1 LKILRYLEKKKPN
14 IYQMNLLYVLAGIIL
29 LLFLILKKINP
40 MLSLL
45 MVSILTGLL
54 LGLPVEKVMTSITN
68 GIGSTLGGMV
78 MVLALGAMLGKL
90 AEDSGAAKKIVYV
103 LIRLFGIGN
112 IQWAVLMTGVMVGI
126 PLFYN
131 AGFVV
136 LIPLVFSIAS
146 AANLPRLYV
155 GIPMAAALSVTHG
168 FLPPHPGP
176 VALASI
182 FHADLGKTLICGL
195 VLSLPIAVITGV
207 FFPRLIITLP
217 GRNFVGKQ
225 AGQTGDDTEFVKR
238 VENVE
243 EDTAL
248 PSALKSFA
256 TALAPIFFIALG
268 TLGGVLTTDQVFKHI
283 FSFIADPTVALLFA
297 ILSTLLIQ
305 RIPIQKA
312 MDSCAEGVKSV
323 AMIILIIAAGGAFK
337 QILVDSGI
345 GEEVKALTAD
355 LPVSPLLLGWFI
367 AAMLR
372 VTLGSATVAALTASG
387 MVIPLIGPGAPA
399 ELMVLAVG
407 AGSLMLSH
415 VNDTGFWM
423 FKEYF
428 NLSLADTFRTW
439 TVMESLISVLGLM
452 GVLFLSY
459 LI

>member
-1 LKILRYLEKKKPN
+1 
-14 IYQMNLLYVLAGIIL
+14 MDLLFVLAGIVIL
-29 LLFLILKKINP
+29 LILILKKVNP

-45 MVSILTGLL
+45 MVSILTGLM
-54 LGLPVEKVMTSITN
+54 LGLPLQKVMTSVTN

-90 AEDSGAAKKIVYV
+90 AEDSGAARKIVYV
-103 LIRLFGIGN
+103 LIRIFGVGN
-112 IQWAVLMTGVMVGI
+112 IQWAVLLTGILVGI

-146 AANLPRLYV
+146 AAKLPKLYV

-182 FHADLGKTLICGL
+182 FHADIGKTLIYGL
-195 VLSLPIAVITGV
+195 ELSLPIAVIAGI
-207 FFPRLIITLP
+207 FFPRSVIRLP
-217 GRNFVGKQ
+217 LRNKDSDPLELTED
-225 AGQTGDDTEFVKR
+225 AG
-238 VENVE
+238 
-243 EDTAL
+243 L
-248 PSALKSFA
+248 PSAFKSFV
-256 TALAPIFFIALG
+256 TALSPIFFIALG
-268 TLGGVLTTDQVFKHI
+268 TLGGVLAVSPGVKNI
-283 FSFIADPTVALLFA
+283 FAFVADPTVALLFA
-297 ILSTLLIQ
+297 IVITLLIQ
-305 RIPIQKA
+305 QMPIQKA

-345 GEEVKALTAD
+345 GEQVKVLTAGM
-355 LPVSPLLLGWFI
+355 PVSPLLLGWLI

-372 VTLGSATVAALTASG
+372 ITLGSATVAALTASG
-387 MVIPLIGPGAPA
+387 MVIPLIGAGAPA

-428 NLSLADTFRTW
+428 NLSLKETFKTW
-439 TVMESLISVLGLM
+439 TVMESLISVLGLA
-452 GVLFLSY
+452 GVLILNYF
-459 LI
+459 I

>member
-1 LKILRYLEKKKPN
+1 
-14 IYQMNLLYVLAGIIL
+14 MDLLFVLAGIVI
-29 LLFLILKKINP
+29 LLFLILKKVNP

-45 MVSILTGLL
+45 IVSVLTGLM
-54 LGLPVEKVMTSITN
+54 LGLPVRKVMTSVTN

-103 LIRLFGIGN
+103 LIRIFGIRN
-112 IQWAVLMTGVMVGI
+112 IQWAVLLTGVLVGI

-146 AANLPRLYV
+146 AAKLPKLYV

-182 FHADLGKTLICGL
+182 FHADIGKTLIYGL
-195 VLSLPIAVITGV
+195 TLSLPIAVIAGV
-207 FFPRLIITLP
+207 FFPRSIIRLP
-217 GRNFVGKQ
+217 LRGKDSHLLSLNEDVG
-225 AGQTGDDTEFVKR
+225 
-238 VENVE
+238 
-243 EDTAL
+243 L
-248 PSALKSFA
+248 PSAFKSFV
-256 TALAPIFFIALG
+256 TALSPILFIAAG
-268 TLGGVLTTDQVFKHI
+268 TIGGLLSSNVTAKDLFE
-283 FSFIADPTVALLFA
+283 FIADPTVALLLA
-297 ILSTLLIQ
+297 ILTTLIVQ
-305 RIPIQKA
+305 NIPVQTA
-312 MDSCAEGVKSV
+312 MESCAEGVKSV

-345 GEEVKALTAD
+345 GEQVKALTAN

-387 MVIPLIGPGAPA
+387 MVIPLIGAGAPA

-428 NLSLADTFRTW
+428 NLSLKETFKTW
-439 TVMESLISVLGLM
+439 TVMESLISVLGLI
-452 GVLFLSY
+452 GVLILNSY
-459 LI
+459 T

>member
-1 LKILRYLEKKKPN
+1 
-14 IYQMNLLYVLAGIIL
+14 MDLLFVLAGIIIL
-29 LLFLILKKINP
+29 LILILKKVNP

-45 MVSILTGLL
+45 LVSILTGLM
-54 LGLPVEKVMTSITN
+54 LGLPVQKVMTSITN

-78 MVLALGAMLGKL
+78 MVLALGAMVGKL

-103 LIRLFGIGN
+103 LIRLFGVGN
-112 IQWAVLMTGVMVGI
+112 IQWAVLMTGVLVGI

-146 AANLPRLYV
+146 AANLPKLYV

-182 FHADLGKTLICGL
+182 FHADIGKTLIYGL
-195 VLSLPIAVITGV
+195 VLSMPIAVIAGV
-207 FFPRLIITLP
+207 FFPRFVIKLPQRNLI
-217 GRNFVGKQ
+217 GRQ
-225 AGQTGDDTEFVKR
+225 AGQSGDNTEFAGQ
-238 VENVE
+238 VE
-243 EDTAL
+243 EIEEDAGL
-248 PSALKSFA
+248 PSAFKSFV
-256 TALAPIFFIALG
+256 TALSPIFFIALG
-268 TLGGVLTTDQVFKHI
+268 TLGGVLSSDPALKNV
-283 FSFIADPTVALLFA
+283 FSFLADPTVALLSA
-297 ILSTLLIQ
+297 IVITLFIQ
-305 RIPIQKA
+305 QIPIQKA
-312 MDSCAEGVKSV
+312 MDACAEGVKSV

-345 GEEVKALTAD
+345 GEQVKAMTAD
-355 LPVSPLLLGWFI
+355 LPVSPLLLGWLI

-372 VTLGSATVAALTASG
+372 ITLGSATVAALTASG
-387 MVIPLIGPGAPA
+387 MVIPLIGIGAPA

-428 NLSLADTFRTW
+428 NLSLKETFKTW
-439 TVMESLISVLGLM
+439 TVMESLISLLGLI
-452 GVLFLSY
+452 GVLILSY